1 MITIEAIAE
10 VPETVTID
18 RNTYTELLEKL
29 TLLNVVTLLLK
40 EDSYS
45 SVEAARVILG
55 ISNENAR

>member
-10 VPETVTID
+10 VSETVTID